1 MPPCPPPDH
10 EHGEDD
16 DHLDGCD
23 LDFTIDP
30 DDDETADLRVLF
42 PQGPDT
48 PDLEAQAEAWRELG
62 ALDA

>member
-1 MPPCPPPDH
+1 MPPDQHDH
-10 EHGEDD
+10 DD

-30 DDDETADLRVLF
+30 DNDETADLRLLF

-48 PDLEAQAEAWRELG
+48 PNLEQRAAEWRELG